1 MGDRISGNSTPST
14 LASALPLE
22 IDALVKRFGQVVA
35 VDGISLELRS
45 GECLG
50 LLGPN
55 GAGKSTLI
63 RAIVGRVIPDSG
75 RVAVFGAAADSP
87 AARAALGWV
96 PQDLALYPRLTA
108 KENLRSFGRYYG
120 LTGKKLDEAVAWCL
134 DWAALQDRAGELTRN
149 LSGGM
154 KRRLNMAAGLI
165 HQPRLV
171 LMDEPTVGVDPQSRN
186 RIFEMIEALR
196 AQGMT
201 IVYTTHYMEEAE
213 RLCDRIAIVDH
224 GRIIALDT
232 KEALIHNS
240 FASRSQVVARL
251 DGPAGRVIAW
261 AAQRGGRLVDSTAE
275 FTIERPTEITGLLE
289 GAAAA
294 GLELVDLS
302 LRRPN
307 LETVFL
313 HLTGRE
319 LRD

>member
-1 MGDRISGNSTPST
+1 MSTNPAPPNLSPLPPPS
-14 LASALPLE
+14 PLQVK
-22 IDALVKRFGQVVA
+22 ALVKRFGQVVA
-35 VDGISLELRS
+35 VDGISLEMRA

-63 RAIVGRVIPDSG
+63 RAIAGRVIPDSG
-75 RVAVFGAAADSP
+75 QVAIFGHSAGSP
-87 AARAALGWV
+87 QARAALGWV
-96 PQDLALYPRLTA
+96 PQDLALYPRLSA
-108 KENLRSFGRYYG
+108 KENLHSFGSYYG
-120 LTGKKLDEAVAWCL
+120 LTGTKLDQAVTRCL
-134 DWAALQDRAGELTRN
+134 DWAALQDRANDLVST

-196 AQGMT
+196 AEGMT
-201 IVYTTHYMEEAE
+201 IIYTTHYMEEAE

-232 KEALIHNS
+232 REALVQTS
-240 FASRSQVVARL
+240 FASRSQVVARFE
-251 DGPAGRVIAW
+251 GPAGNVSAW
-261 AAQRGGRLVDSTAE
+261 VEARGGRLVDETAE
-275 FTIERPTEITGLLE
+275 FTIEGPKEIAALLD
-289 GAAAA
+289 AASDA

-307 LETVFL
+307 L
-313 HLTGRE
+313 
-319 LRD
+319 